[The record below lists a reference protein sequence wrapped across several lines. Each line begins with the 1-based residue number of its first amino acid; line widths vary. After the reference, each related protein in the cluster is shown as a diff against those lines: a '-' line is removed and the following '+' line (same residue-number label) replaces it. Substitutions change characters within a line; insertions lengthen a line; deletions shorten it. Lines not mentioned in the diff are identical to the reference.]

1 VLTCNSAQYDV
12 SQLNSR
18 INAVQKQIG
27 LKKKAKEDAS
37 DLLKEKLGLEAQKKS
52 REVDAIGLHNEL
64 QVLLKTVGNYVAE
77 SVPVS
82 QTEDDNEVDRTWA
95 PEGFDK
101 ARAMLSHHEVLSRLD
116 GYDPVR
122 GVKLAGHRGYCLTN
136 YGVLLNQALI
146 NYGLDFLHGKG
157 STLVQPPYFLNKQMM
172 AKVSTS
178 EIANAVDAD
187 TSNRLRNFHN
197 STRYAELDYYV
208 FSSVLVLIWCRS
220 CTTSR
225 KARKAKRTAT

>member
-1 VLTCNSAQYDV
+1 V
-12 SQLNSR
+12 SQLNTK

-37 DLLKEKLGLEAQKKS
+37 DLLKEKLALEDQKKS
-52 REVDAIGLHNEL
+52 REIDTVGLLQEL
-64 QVLLKTVGNYVAE
+64 QVLLKTVGNYVADT
-77 SVPVS
+77 VPVS
-82 QTEDDNEVDRTWA
+82 QTEDDNVVDRTWA

-101 ARAMLSHHEVLSRLD
+101 TKKAALSHHEVLSRLD

-122 GVKLAGHRGYCLTN
+122 GIKLAGHRGYCLTN

-157 STLVQPPYFLNKQMM
+157 STLVQPPYFLNKHMM

-178 EIANAVDAD
+178 EIDSAIDAHC
-187 TSNRLRNFHN
+187 SNRLRNYRN
-197 STRYAELDYYV
+197 LTRYAKSNPHLT
-208 FSSVLVLIWCRS
+208 FSADLL
-220 CTTSR
+220 
-225 KARKAKRTAT
+225 